1 MYRWLQSIDS
11 VPSTIVI
18 YTSAV
23 MPKYSPLSAERNRK
37 TIKPV
42 QEEGKPVGL
51 GGGDAEA
58 VAAGGELNI
67 LVGDSGCCQGVVHH
81 HGIAVVN
88 GGVIKTVH
96 QEHRRHV
103 RRDVQFHRELTPKG
117 RIFPVPT

>member
-42 QEEGKPVGL
+42 HEKGEPVGL
-51 GGGDAEA
+51 RGGGAEA

-67 LVGDSGCCQGVVHH
+67 LVGDSGFCQGMVHH
-81 HGIAVVN
+81 DRVAVVN
-88 GGVIKTVH
+88 GRVIKAVH
-96 QEHRRHV
+96 KEDRRHL
-103 RRDVQFHRELTPKG
+103 RWDIQFH
-117 RIFPVPT
+117 